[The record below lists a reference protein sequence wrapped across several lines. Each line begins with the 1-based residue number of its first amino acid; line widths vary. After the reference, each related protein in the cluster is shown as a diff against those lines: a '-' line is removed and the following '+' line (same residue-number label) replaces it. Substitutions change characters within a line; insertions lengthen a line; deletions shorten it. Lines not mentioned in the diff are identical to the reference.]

1 MKDNTPADEIFQS
14 NSYKIICC
22 PLIIT
27 HLVILTLPFS
37 QKWCEDCKYRHKRLC
52 AISPTA
58 ELQDMA
64 ELPKSA
70 SSFCTLQALAEIL
83 HTHLGWAHHSFSIQ
97 QIFAIQ
103 NKQTSKKTKLYKEWK
118 CTESLSI
125 KYWSAINLQL
135 PHASLTNNFS
145 SHKVEIY
152 IFSRRHV
159 LSSWFLEFTWQQQWH
174 IL

>member
-27 HLVILTLPFS
+27 HLAILTLPFS
-37 QKWCEDCKYRHKRLC
+37 QKWCEDRKYRHKRLC

-70 SSFCTLQALAEIL
+70 SSFRTLQALAEIL

-103 NKQTSKKTKLYKEWK
+103 NKQTNKNQNSTKNENALRAYQLNIDQ
-118 CTESLSI
+118 LSI
-125 KYWSAINLQL
+125 
-135 PHASLTNNFS
+135 S
-145 SHKVEIY
+145 SY
-152 IFSRRHV
+152 PMP
-159 LSSWFLEFTWQQQWH
+159 LWQIILVH
-174 IL
+174 IR